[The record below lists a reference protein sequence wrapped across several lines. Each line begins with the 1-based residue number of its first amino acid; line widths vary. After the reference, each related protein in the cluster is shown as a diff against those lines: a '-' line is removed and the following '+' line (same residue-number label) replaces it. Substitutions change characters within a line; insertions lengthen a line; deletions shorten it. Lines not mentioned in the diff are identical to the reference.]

1 MLHHRF
7 ARTLVRAALL
17 MAALVSAMLLAPP
30 LAAQDAAS
38 TLPRHLWIAAYGASS
53 GMQPVSSQGSSL
65 GQVDAGRGMSFR
77 IGWSGDS
84 TLSVFIGFDQASLS
98 TRDSLLAGPY
108 AAHDMEIGGR
118 INFPMKEHRHFV
130 PFVEVAALARQMD
143 APLAT
148 AGPSAPGAHSVLS
161 AHGFGGALDIGISMF
176 VVPGAAIEAAAGA
189 AIGPMTDL
197 KVNGDTRWTGS
208 VTAVSTRI
216 RIGLALWPAAWLGR

>member
-7 ARTLVRAALL
+7 ARTLARAALL
-17 MAALVSAMLLAPP
+17 VAALVTGMLFVPP

-53 GMQPVSSQGSSL
+53 GIQPIASKGSSL

-108 AAHDMEIGGR
+108 TAHDMEIGAR
-118 INFPMKEHRHFV
+118 ISFPMKEHRHFV
-130 PFVEVAALARQMD
+130 PFVEIAALSRQMD
-143 APLAT
+143 APIAT
-148 AGPSAPGAHSVLS
+148 SGPSAPGAQPILS
-161 AHGFGGALDIGISMF
+161 THGFGGALDVGISLFM
-176 VVPGAAIEAAAGA
+176 VPGAAIEAAAGA
-189 AIGPMTDL
+189 GVGPMTDL

-208 VTAVSTRI
+208 VTAVSTRL
-216 RIGLALWPAAWLGR
+216 RIGLSLWPATWLTR